1 MEGGKKE
8 GGWEGKRGGRGK
20 EGNEESTGVRAEV
33 LVTLRTF
40 TMAVKAAAQ
49 PFSMS
54 CTRSCVQLLMRLG
67 KGRGEERTGGGREGG
82 RERGR
87 EGGRERGREG
97 GEVDKMEGRRGCGV
111 QVVTCE
117 ILPALGRS
125 PPSPLEQCQSSPS
138 A

>member
-1 MEGGKKE
+1 MG
-8 GGWEGKRGGRGK
+8 GKRGGRGK
-20 EGNEESTGVRAEV
+20 EGDEESTGVRAEV
-33 LVTLRTF
+33 LVALRTF

-82 RERGR
+82 REGGG
-87 EGGRERGREG
+87 EGGG
-97 GEVDKMEGRRGCGV
+97 VDKMEGRRGCGV

-117 ILPALGRS
+117 IFPALGRS
-125 PPSPLEQCQSSPS
+125 PPSPLKQCQSSPS